1 MIPYRLGRALCQLEK
16 EHKKLLH
23 LIQGIETPDHQAL
36 DHRVHSPVR
45 CPGSIL
51 MDAYGAYGDH
61 SSALHGHG
69 IRADP
74 SNVTFLVILG
84 DIRLKERVSFGSLS
98 FSSSL

>member
-1 MIPYRLGRALCQLEK
+1 
-16 EHKKLLH
+16 
-23 LIQGIETPDHQAL
+23 
-36 DHRVHSPVR
+36 
-45 CPGSIL
+45 